1 MRRFSFVLCVAAA
14 LVLPGASPRASG
26 SVEVRELSAGT
37 AGPGVATSVFY
48 GREEFTGVRELR
60 FDERLAYHGTRLEM
74 PTVSFLAGP
83 SASAGP
89 AGGASWSGRKT
100 ALAMIASAILPGMG
114 ELYCYTASRDNWTLA
129 RVPAFVALDGYM
141 WYGYFHN
148 HSVGKDYKHDY
159 EVYAD
164 AHWNLDRFLA
174 NHPCCASLGGCGT
187 WQYYNE
193 HCQGQYNY
201 FVYTPK
207 ESSTEEYYEN
217 IGKYNAFAFGWDD
230 AQAWD
235 YSNVNEATDYQYWT
249 PHRQY
254 YWSLRKDSDRYLLRA
269 DNYLMGLLVSR
280 VVSILDTGWLA
291 YRISKGNDPDKGWS
305 LRFKTYDTAP
315 SLVITRRF

>member
-14 LVLPGASPRASG
+14 LVLPGASPRASS
-26 SVEVRELSAGT
+26 SVEVRESFAAA
-37 AGPGVATSVFY
+37 AGPGVATSVFH
-48 GREEFTGVRELR
+48 GREEFAGVRELR
-60 FDERLAYHGTRLEM
+60 FDERLMYHGTRIET
-74 PTVSFLAGP
+74 PTVSFFAGP
-83 SASAGP
+83 TASAGP

-114 ELYCYTASRDNWTLA
+114 ELYCYTAQRDNWTLA
-129 RVPAFVALDGYM
+129 RVPAFMALDGYM

-148 HSVGKDYKHDY
+148 HGIGKDYKHDY

-164 AHWNLDRFLA
+164 AHWNLDRFLT
-174 NHPCCASLGGCGT
+174 NHPCCASIGGCDT

-193 HCQGQYNY
+193 HCQGQYNF

-230 AQAWD
+230 AKPYLGDA
-235 YSNVNEATDYQYWT
+235 SNYQYWT

-254 YWSLRKDSDRYLLRA
+254 YWSLRKDSDRYLLRG
-269 DNYLMGLLVSR
+269 DNFLMALLVNR

-305 LRFKTYDTAP
+305 LRFKTYDEAP